1 MVLFIESLIIK
12 MLETFENDFIKES
25 LKLFQ
30 YITKKKKISRKKIH
44 ISWNGIS
51 NYKKKQLAIWKIGMQ
66 DVTIL

>member
-30 YITKKKKISRKKIH
+30 YITKKKISRKKIH